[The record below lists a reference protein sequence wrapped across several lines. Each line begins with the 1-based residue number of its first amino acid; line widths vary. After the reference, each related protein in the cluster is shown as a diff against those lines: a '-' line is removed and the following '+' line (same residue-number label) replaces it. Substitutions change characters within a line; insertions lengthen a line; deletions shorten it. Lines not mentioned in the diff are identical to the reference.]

1 MRLFRLP
8 LLLATIAVLA
18 GCNYK
23 GIPDP
28 QVSARDAEWIARV
41 PKAEDD
47 PRFGRYLIDD
57 PTGEAPGTIVVDTKE
72 RQLYLV
78 QPNRKAIRY
87 GVAVGDEAYGW
98 TGTASIAR
106 KAEWPDWN
114 PPAEMKARWPHVQ
127 YTKGGPDN
135 PARRTRSLSLR
146 GQQGHALSHP
156 RHQRAREDRPRGVL
170 RLHPDAQHR
179 RDRPLQPRSGEHEG
193 HRPLEPLACKREA
206 LLGFFRCALFER
218 RIVRRGCR
226 QTAFQAQHVRFAARS
241 A

>member
-47 PRFGRYLIDD
+47 PRFGRYVIDD

-98 TGTASIAR
+98 TGTANIAR

-135 PARRTRSLSLR
+135 PLGARALYLYEGNKDTLYRIHGTNEPEKI
-146 GQQGHALSHP
+146 GHAVSSGCIRMRNIDVIDLYN
-156 RHQRAREDRPRGVL
+156 RVGVN
-170 RLHPDAQHR
+170 A
-179 RDRPLQPRSGEHEG
+179 
-193 HRPLEPLACKREA
+193 KVV
-206 LLGFFRCALFER
+206 
-218 RIVRRGCR
+218 VR
-226 QTAFQAQHVRFAARS
+226 
-241 A
+241 

>member
-28 QVSARDAEWIARV
+28 EVSARDAEWIARV

-47 PRFGRYLIDD
+47 PRFGRYVIDD

-135 PARRTRSLSLR
+135 PLGARALYLYEGNKDTLYRIHGTNEPEKI
-146 GQQGHALSHP
+146 GHAVS
-156 RHQRAREDRPRGVL
+156 
-170 RLHPDAQHR
+170 
-179 RDRPLQPRSGEHEG
+179 SGCI
-193 HRPLEPLACKREA
+193 RMRNIDVIDLYNRVPANTKV
-206 LLGFFRCALFER
+206 
-218 RIVRRGCR
+218 IVR
-226 QTAFQAQHVRFAARS
+226 
-241 A
+241 